1 MKAITLQGFGGTEK
15 LKLEEADKPKIK
27 PDEILVS
34 VKASAINRADIEKRK
49 GNYPSSDF
57 DPILGLEI
65 AGVVEE
71 AGEEAYGWEKGERIF
86 GLIPSGGYAEYAV
99 LNSKLAM
106 PIPEHLSYEEAAA
119 VPEVFMTAYQTL
131 HWLGELKQGETVL
144 IHAGASGV
152 GTAAIQLAKQAGATV
167 AVTAGSKEKLDFCK
181 ELGADITINYKEED
195 FAEKL
200 ADTGADVI
208 LDFIGATYWDQNIE
222 TLKTD
227 GRLILI
233 GFLGGT
239 KLENANITPLL
250 AKRLHVKGT
259 LLSTRSIDYKAR
271 LTADL
276 IDNVLPLFESQA
288 IKPIVD
294 KVFPLAEVA
303 NSHEY
308 MESNKNT
315 GKIVLH
321 VAD

>member
-1 MKAITLQGFGGTEK
+1 MKAIKLQGFGGTEQ
-15 LKLEEADKPKIK
+15 LKLEETDKPKIK
-27 PDEILVS
+27 ADEILVA

-57 DPILGLEI
+57 DPVLGLEI

-71 AGEEAYGWEKGERIF
+71 AGPEASGWLKGDRIF

-99 LNSKLAM
+99 INSKLAM
-106 PIPEHLSYEEAAA
+106 SIPDEITYEQAAA
-119 VPEVFMTAYQTL
+119 VPEVFLTAYQTL

-167 AVTAGSKEKLDFCK
+167 AVTAGSQEKLDFC
-181 ELGADITINYKEED
+181 EDLGADITINYKEED

-208 LDFIGATYWDQNIE
+208 LDFVGAPYWDQNIK

-227 GRLILI
+227 GRMVLI

-239 KLENANITPLL
+239 ELENVSIMPLL

-276 IDNVLPLFESQA
+276 IDNVLPLFETES

-294 KVFPLAEVA
+294 KVFPLEQIADA
-303 NSHEY
+303 HDY

-315 GKIVLH
+315 GKIVLRI
-321 VAD
+321 AE

>member
-1 MKAITLQGFGGTEK
+1 MKAIKLQGFGGTEQ
-15 LKLEEADKPKIK
+15 LKLEETDKPKIK
-27 PDEILVS
+27 ADEILVA

-49 GNYPSSDF
+49 GNYPSADF
-57 DPILGLEI
+57 DPVLGLEI

-71 AGEEAYGWEKGERIF
+71 AGSEASGWLKGDRVF

-99 LNSKLAM
+99 INSKLAM
-106 PIPEHLSYEEAAA
+106 SIPDELTYEQAAA
-119 VPEVFMTAYQTL
+119 VPEVFLTAYQTL

-167 AVTAGSKEKLDFCK
+167 AVTAGSQEKLNFCK
-181 ELGADITINYKEED
+181 DLGADITINYKEED

-208 LDFIGATYWDQNIE
+208 LDFVGAPYWDQNIK

-227 GRLILI
+227 GRMVLI

-239 KLENANITPLL
+239 DLENVSIMPLL

-259 LLSTRSIDYKAR
+259 LLSTRTIDYKAR

-276 IDNVLPLFESQA
+276 IDNVLPLFETDS

-294 KVFPLAEVA
+294 KVFSIEQVA
-303 NSHEY
+303 DAHDY

-321 VAD
+321 VAE